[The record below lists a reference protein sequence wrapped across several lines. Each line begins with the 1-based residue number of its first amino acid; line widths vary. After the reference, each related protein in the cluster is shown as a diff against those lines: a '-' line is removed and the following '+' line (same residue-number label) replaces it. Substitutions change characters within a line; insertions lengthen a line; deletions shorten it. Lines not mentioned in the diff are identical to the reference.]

1 MTSQNKQS
9 KKRPRLIG
17 IIIAVVIAVA
27 LIAILPGVFNAGNK
41 GTTITETS
49 LKKAVSINKLS
60 TAEFTY
66 EGIAEKLN
74 DRGEAVYHIYYKATA
89 TSGMDLSSIEF
100 KIDQDRKT
108 VTPIL
113 PEVSVYD
120 PVVDESAIEYLPK
133 NANIDL
139 REVIEICKQDAL
151 KEVEKAPAFKEAS
164 SRNMR
169 STIEALLVPLLENNG
184 YSIVWDNGTTSSN
197 PHDTDEAQNQNGEEG
212 GNNESNQ

>member
-17 IIIAVVIAVA
+17 IVIAVVIVVA

-100 KIDQDRKT
+100 KIDQGQKT

-133 NANIDL
+133 DANIDL

-151 KEVEKAPAFKEAS
+151 NEVEKAPSFRETSA
-164 SRNMR
+164 RNMR
-169 STIEALLVPLLENNG
+169 STIEALLVPLLESNG
-184 YSIVWDNGTTSSN
+184 YSIVWDNESTSDN
-197 PHDTDEAQNQNGEEG
+197 PSDIDKAQDLNGEEG
-212 GNNESNQ
+212 GNNESDQ

>member
-1 MTSQNKQS
+1 MTSQDKQ

-17 IIIAVVIAVA
+17 IVITVVIAVL
-27 LIAILPGVFNAGNK
+27 LIAILPGIFNAGNK

-74 DRGEAVYHIYYKATA
+74 ERGEAIYHIYYKASA

-100 KIDQDRKT
+100 KIDQNQRT

-133 NANIDL
+133 DANIDL

-151 KEVEKAPAFKEAS
+151 REIEKAPAFKETSA
-164 SRNMR
+164 RNMR

-184 YSIVWDNGTTSSN
+184 YSIVWDNENASNN
-197 PHDTDEAQNQNGEEG
+197 PHDIDETQNKNGEEG
-212 GNNESNQ
+212 GNNESDQ